1 MKEIKKQL
9 KKLNNKKTR
18 LLKNFK
24 SGKYNTFKKFNN
36 KVKELNVINDNI
48 KMLQDLSNTLN
59 LVAFNL

>member
-1 MKEIKKQL
+1 MKEIKKQI

-18 LLKNFK
+18 LLKNFT

-36 KVKELNVINDNI
+36 KLTELNAINDNI

-59 LVAFNL
+59 LVVFNV